1 MRYAVLVTGPAGA
14 GKSTFTTSFLTHLTA
29 SRRTAHL
36 VNLDPAASAASFE
49 YEPVIDIKDLVSLE
63 DVMGELGYGPNGGL
77 VYCFEYL
84 LQNMDWLEEEL
95 GGFDDDYLI
104 FDCPGQIEL
113 YTHHPFLPT
122 LVQNLTRMGIRTS
135 AVYLIESQFMEDKYK
150 FFRQDA
156 LQLYSFANYLL
167 TARHTAVVL
176 SAMSAM
182 VNLEIP
188 WINIM
193 SKMDLVSSNPEDP
206 TGGARNGFRG
216 RRNIARYLDP
226 DPLLLASAR
235 GQEVNTGNPR
245 FHALNQAIVQ
255 LIEDHPLVSFLPLD
269 LTSPD
274 SLETVISHID
284 YTMQYGEDEE
294 PKEPHDLDEGDFQD
308 E

>member
-14 GKSTFTTSFLTHLTA
+14 GKTTFTASFLTHLAA

-36 VNLDPAASAASFE
+36 VNLDPAASPTSFE

-63 DVMGELGYGPNGGL
+63 DVMGELNYGPNGGL

-150 FFRQDA
+150 FF
-156 LQLYSFANYLL
+156 SG
-167 TARHTAVVL
+167 VL

-193 SKMDLVSSNPEDP
+193 SKMDLVTSNPEDP
-206 TGGARNGFRG
+206 SGGARNGFRG

-235 GQEVNTGNPR
+235 GQEENTANPR

-294 PKEPHDLDEGDFQD
+294 PKEPHDLDEGDFGD
-308 E
+308 ME

>member
-14 GKSTFTTSFLTHLTA
+14 GKSTFSRSFMTHLNM
-29 SRRTAHL
+29 SKRTGHL
-36 VNLDPAASAASFE
+36 VNLDPAASSGSFE
-49 YEPVIDIKDLVSLE
+49 YEPVIDIKDLISVE
-63 DVMGELGYGPNGGL
+63 DVMNEYNYGPNGGL

-84 LQNMDWLEEEL
+84 LENMDWLEEEL
-95 GGFDDDYLI
+95 GGYDDDYLI
-104 FDCPGQIEL
+104 IDCPGQIEL
-113 YTHHPFLPT
+113 YTHHPFLPS
-122 LVQNLTRMGIRTS
+122 LVQNLQRMGIRTC

-150 FFRQDA
+150 FF
-156 LQLYSFANYLL
+156 SG
-167 TARHTAVVL
+167 VL

-193 SKMDLVSSNPEDP
+193 SKMDLVTSNAEDP
-206 TGGARNGFRG
+206 SGGARNGLRG

-226 DPLLLASAR
+226 DPLLLSFAHGDDRPAP
-235 GQEVNTGNPR
+235 NPR
-245 FHALNQAIVQ
+245 FHALNQAIVH

-308 E
+308 LE